1 MRILIVRAN
10 IITGDGETIL
20 QNRSIVIENGLIESI
35 QNVPCPIDDHAS
47 YIVDAAGGFV
57 IPGLINR
64 HAHNVTM
71 GPVGCD
77 YAEPALPKARVI
89 QNLNQHLLEGET
101 TIVNQDG
108 FVSTKELEEARSLTP
123 MLLQTFSL
131 QMPIHFKKAKVFSLG
146 GLKEEHY
153 KITIED
159 MVRKGALGIGEV
171 GAFGISRPLEGDNPD
186 ISYIDVEYVPLLVRS
201 ETGHA
206 ISTEEASALRSIL
219 FADSYDDNK
228 LTKLM
233 LELNIIKAKEKL
245 LQLKENIIEN
255 AWLNIKAS
263 DEAVTYAKKLKI
275 PLDFH
280 SAPQTWRQVIE
291 FSQELGE
298 LFQAAHSNVFYKPD
312 KAIEV
317 AREVKKAGGW
327 IDICTGNYFRSRQFF
342 KNHAT
347 TMALVSEGLVDI
359 ISTDNS
365 GGYWDSILRV
375 LEYLIDQNVIDLP
388 RAISMAT
395 KNVVK
400 AIPNVAPNRGEI
412 KGGKVADLVV
422 LDQKH
427 ISQVKTVLIG
437 GKVVV
442 DNGRIIQDFN
452 EN

>member
-1 MRILIVRAN
+1 MRVVIVNAN
-10 IITGDGETIL
+10 IVTGDGKTIL
-20 QNRSIVIENGLIESI
+20 QNRSIIIENGLIESI
-35 QNVPCPIDDHAS
+35 RNTPCPIYDNAS
-47 YIVDAAGGFV
+47 HIVDAAGGFV
-57 IPGLINR
+57 IPGLINHHTHCITR
-64 HAHNVTM
+64 
-71 GPVGCD
+71 GPSPCD
-77 YAEPALPKARVI
+77 YALPGIPKARVI

-131 QMPIHFKKAKVFSLG
+131 QMPIHFKKAKVFSCG

-159 MVRKGALGIGEV
+159 MVQKGALGIGEV
-171 GAFGISRPLEGDNPD
+171 GAFGISRPSEGDNPD
-186 ISYIDVEYVPLLVRS
+186 IGYIDVEYVPFLVRN
-201 ETGHA
+201 ETGHP
-206 ISTEEASALRSIL
+206 ISTEEAAALRLIL
-219 FADSYDDNK
+219 FADTYDDNK

-245 LQLKENIIEN
+245 LQLKENIMEN
-255 AWLNIKAS
+255 AWLNIKAC
-263 DEAVTYAKKLKI
+263 DEAVSYAKKLKI

-280 SAPQTWRQVIE
+280 NTPQTWQQVIE

-298 LFQAAHSNVFYKPD
+298 LFQATHSNFLYKPG

-317 AREVKKAGGW
+317 AREVKKVGGW
-327 IDICTGNYFRSRQFF
+327 VDICTGNYFTSGQFF

-347 TMALVSEGLVDI
+347 TMALVSEGLADI
-359 ISTDNS
+359 ISTDYS

-375 LEYLIDQNVIDLP
+375 LEYLIDQNVIGLP
-388 RAISMAT
+388 LAISMAT
-395 KNVVK
+395 KNVID

-412 KGGKVADLVV
+412 REGKVADLVV
-422 LDQKH
+422 LDQRR
-427 ISQVKTVLIG
+427 ISKVKTVLIG